1 MEKYNPEKIEKKW
14 QKEWE
19 KKDAFKAID
28 KDKKPK
34 YYVLVEFPYPSGDGL
49 HVGHA
54 RPYIAL
60 DILARKKRM
69 EGFNVLFPMG
79 WDAFGLPT
87 ENYAIKTGIHPAV
100 ATKKNTDNFKRQQK
114 NLGLSFDWN
123 REINTADPSY
133 YKWTQWIFIQLF
145 KNGLAYK
152 DKIAINWCPACKIG
166 LANEEAINSVCERC
180 GEKVVKKE
188 KEQWMLKITKYADR
202 LIDDLDKVDYPEKIK
217 TSQKEW
223 IGKSQGAEIKFNIIA
238 QASDIK
244 YWVNVFTTRP
254 DTLFGC
260 TYLVLAPE
268 HPLIEKFKDKILNY
282 KNVEKY
288 IEKSK
293 SRMEKDR
300 MAQDKEKTGIELKGV
315 KAVNPANNRKI
326 PIFVADYVLMQ
337 YGTGAIMA
345 VPVHDQRDFDF
356 AKKYNLAM
364 IEVIK
369 PSEVRPR
376 INYPR
381 SDLGGNYSEAYEGE
395 GVLINS
401 GRFTGMKSKE
411 AKKRMVAWLANKGLA
426 EETIN
431 YKLRDWVFSRQRYW
445 GEPIPM
451 IECKKCGWQTVP
463 EIDLPVELPKVKSYK
478 PSEKG
483 ESPLAKAEKWINVEC
498 PKCKGLAK
506 RETDVMPNWAGSNW
520 YYLAYLMRGISS
532 FQFPISKYKKAFE
545 YWMPVDWYNG
555 GMEHTTLH
563 LLYSRFIFKFL
574 WDIKAVPKS
583 IGPEPYKKRT
593 SHGVILGPG
602 GIKMS
607 KSRGNVI
614 NPDKIVKEYGADTL
628 RVYEMFMGPFEQMI
642 PWDIKGVKGIKRFL
656 EKVWKLQYKVG
667 DRLGN
672 GHELEKI
679 AHQTIKK
686 VTEDIESLKFNTAIS
701 SLMILLN
708 DLEKEKE
715 LCLTQYSSFLIL
727 LSPFAPHLTEELW
740 QRAKLEGSCCNQEW
754 IKYNHRLIEENKVNL
769 IIQINGKV
777 RDKVEVEADISEV
790 QAKKIALAQEKVLKW
805 IGKNKIQ
812 KIIFVK
818 NKIINFV
825 I

>member
-1 MEKYNPEKIEKKW
+1 MEKYNPEKIEGKW
-14 QKEWE
+14 RKEWE
-19 KKDAFKAID
+19 KSDIFRADD
-28 KDKKPK
+28 KSEKPK

-69 EGFNVLFPMG
+69 DGFNVLFPMG

-87 ENYAIKTGIHPAV
+87 ENYAIKTGIHPAI
-100 ATKKNTDNFKRQQK
+100 ATKKNTDNFKNQQK

-152 DKIAINWCPACKIG
+152 DKIAINWCPRCKIG
-166 LANEEAINSVCERC
+166 LANEEAVNSVCERC

-188 KEQWMLKITKYADR
+188 KEQWMLRITKYADR
-202 LIDDLDKVDYPEKIK
+202 LIDDLDKVDYPEKVKI
-217 TSQKEW
+217 SQKEW
-223 IGKSQGAEIKFNIIA
+223 IGKSQGAEIKFNIIT
-238 QASDIK
+238 QISDIK
-244 YWVNVFTTRP
+244 YWVDVFTTRP

-268 HPLIEKFKDKILNY
+268 HPLIEKLKDKILNY
-282 KNVEKY
+282 RTVEKY
-288 IEKSK
+288 IKESK
-293 SRMEKDR
+293 NRMDKDR
-300 MAQDKEKTGIELKGV
+300 LAQDKAKIGVELKGI
-315 KAVNPANNRKI
+315 KAVNPVNNRKI
-326 PIFVADYVLMQ
+326 PIFIADYVLMQ

-364 IEVIK
+364 IEVINSAEIK
-369 PSEVRPR
+369 TSGADFK
-376 INYPR
+376 N
-381 SDLGGNYSEAYEGE
+381 AYEGE
-395 GVLINS
+395 GILINS

-411 AKKRMVAWLANKGLA
+411 AKKRIVAWLANKGLA
-426 EETIN
+426 KEMIN

-451 IECKKCGWQTVP
+451 IKCKKCGWQPVP
-463 EIDLPVELPKVKSYK
+463 EKDLPVELPKVKNYK

-483 ESPLAKAEKWINVEC
+483 ESPLEKAENWVKTIC
-498 PKCKGLAK
+498 PKCGAAGR

-520 YYLAYLMRGISS
+520 YYLRYCD
-532 FQFPISKYKKAFE
+532 PKNDKKLADPKLLE

-563 LLYSRFIFKFL
+563 LLYSRFIYKFL

-583 IGPEPYKKRT
+583 IGLEPYKKRT

-607 KSRGNVI
+607 KSKGNVI

-642 PWDIKGVKGIKRFL
+642 PWDVKGFKGVKRFL

-667 DRLGN
+667 DILGN
-672 GHELEKI
+672 GHDLEKI
-679 AHQTIKK
+679 AHRTIKK

-701 SLMILLN
+701 SLMVLLN
-708 DLEKEKE
+708 FLEKEKE

-727 LSPFAPHLTEELW
+727 LSPFAPHLAEELW
-740 QRAKLEGSCCNQEW
+740 ERANLEGLCCSQDW
-754 IKYNHRLIEENKVNL
+754 VKYNYRLIEENKVNL
-769 IIQINGKV
+769 IIQVNGKV
-777 RDKVEVEADISEV
+777 RDKVEVEAGISEAK
-790 QAKKIALAQEKVLKW
+790 AKKIVLAQEKVLKW
-805 IGKNKIQ
+805 IENK
-812 KIIFVK
+812 KIKKTIFVK
-818 NKIINFV
+818 DKIINFV